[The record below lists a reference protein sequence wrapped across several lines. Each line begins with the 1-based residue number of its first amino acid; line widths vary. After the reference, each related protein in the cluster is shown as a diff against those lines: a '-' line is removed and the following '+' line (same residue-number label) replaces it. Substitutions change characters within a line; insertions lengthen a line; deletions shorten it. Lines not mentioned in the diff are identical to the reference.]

1 MEQNIKIKPAK
12 IILTRAEGQ
21 IGVDSFDPTE
31 AASFREADSILRKW
45 ALTAPK
51 ELGYDKVDF
60 KVIFEDG
67 EIYEGRYDLKYK
79 DITEAS
85 LENHMKEFLRFLAGL
100 SSSWMSEKQ
109 YTQFL
114 EENETREPGERQAC
128 LDFLCRY
135 DLGDKESENSHAH
148 P

>member
-1 MEQNIKIKPAK
+1 MEQNVKIKPAK
-12 IILTRAEGQ
+12 IILTRAEGE

-31 AASFREADSILRKW
+31 TVSFEEANLILKKW

-79 DITEAS
+79 DKTEAS
-85 LENHMKEFLRFLAGL
+85 LENHMKDFLRFVAGL
-100 SSSWMSEKQ
+100 SPSWMSEKQ
-109 YTQFL
+109 YAQFL
-114 EENETREPGERQAC
+114 EQKEKREPGEREAC
-128 LDFLCRY
+128 LDFLKRY
-135 DLGDKESENSHAH
+135 DLGKKESEGK
-148 P
+148 PC